1 MKYFIIEDN
10 APQGPY
16 SIEELREKAI
26 TPDRLVW
33 SEDMVDWTPAGKVE
47 ALQGILQQPPITPP
61 DIPKQKKDSCL
72 KRFLTVFGILF
83 VALLI
88 AMAIS
93 CPDKEAHKKAIAQ
106 NVIRGIQKSSENN
119 NDMFGVGLQ
128 LVQNVLTERVFD
140 TMLTGMLDYRSYL
153 FFSKGSVTL
162 DGKPHA
168 ISYGLFGKVFTM
180 NEDDVSKYIDQNN
193 PFANLKTAD
202 TIGKTTESGGKILP
216 ETTGNTNSDDLI
228 NDIETELV
236 GAVGRIVKKQM
247 TERTDSATG
256 EALERIVDGV
266 TDIIKGGINK
276 TE

>member
-1 MKYFIIEDN
+1 HWRLHNTQNTTKMKYFIIEDN
-10 APQGPY
+10 AVQGPY

-33 SEDMVDWTPAGKVE
+33 SEDMVDWTPASKVE

-72 KRFLTVFGILF
+72 KRFLIIFGILF

-88 AMAIS
+88 AMAVS

-119 NDMFGVGLQ
+119 NDMFGAGLQ

-162 DGKPHA
+162 DGKPHT
-168 ISYGLFGKVFTM
+168 ISYGI
-180 NEDDVSKYIDQNN
+180 SAKY
-193 PFANLKTAD
+193 
-202 TIGKTTESGGKILP
+202 S
-216 ETTGNTNSDDLI
+216 
-228 NDIETELV
+228 
-236 GAVGRIVKKQM
+236 R
-247 TERTDSATG
+247 
-256 EALERIVDGV
+256 
-266 TDIIKGGINK
+266 
-276 TE
+276 